1 MNVFYIFERDRLYI
15 YSYVNNRR
23 REGKQGYKIWKD
35 GGGTHQKKKW
45 ELIRYAE
52 LYKNTITFQS
62 FEEYPHSNP
71 RSMWKQQH
79 HSLSFNLIDMND
91 GTWVI
96 A

>member
-1 MNVFYIFERDRLYI
+1 MSTI
-15 YSYVNNRR
+15 
-23 REGKQGYKIWKD
+23 
-35 GGGTHQKKKW
+35 GGGMGNKATRHKRMAVV
-45 ELIRYAE
+45 LIISEQNEYSDSYAK

-91 GTWVI
+91 GT
-96 A
+96 